1 MFSIML
7 RLYTCCAKFLFFC
20 CIFWRTAAKDFDLGE
35 LYVEDINDIELVKE
49 GIHSTG
55 LLYMD
60 KYPKVDLNMTFTLSF
75 PDDHCMVI
83 SVEYLRL
90 SSQCNAILEISNAFM
105 KIRFCRST
113 MFHNYA
119 VDTHLFLESPVLL
132 NISKTRLASPPRL
145 ELRYTVMSKNLTCEE
160 EHFKCDNDYCILKKF
175 ECDGYKNCA
184 DGSDEIDAEGKRC
197 SPVLHKEW
205 DPKKILLLVMIVL
218 IPMSMIILCTFA
230 ACVSYKYGLRK

>member
-1 MFSIML
+1 ML
-7 RLYTCCAKFLFFC
+7 MLYTCYARFAIFC
-20 CIFWRTAAKDFDLGE
+20 CIFWHTAANDFDLGE
-35 LYVEDINDIELVKE
+35 LYQVDNNDIELIKE

-55 LLYMD
+55 LLYID
-60 KYPKVDLNMTFTLSF
+60 RYPKVDNMSFTLSF
-75 PDDHCMVI
+75 PEEHHMVI

-90 SSQCNAILEISNAFM
+90 SSHCNAFLELSSTFM

-119 VDTHLFLESPVLL
+119 VDTFLFRESPVLL
-132 NISKTRLASPPRL
+132 NISMSHLASPPKL
-145 ELRYTVMSKNLTCEE
+145 ELRYTVMSQNLSCDEG
-160 EHFKCDNDYCILKKF
+160 HFKCDNDYCILKKF

-197 SPVLHKEW
+197 SPVHQKQW
-205 DPKKILLLVMIVL
+205 DAKKILLLVMVIL

-230 ACVSYKYGLRK
+230 ACMSYKYGLRK